1 MAFLPRYATSG
12 TDDRGVEVLVYAPPP
27 PGDLTATVWG
37 AGIFGGSDTVL
48 IVSTAEPPITVG
60 FDMSAYTFAEDD
72 PAEDVAIYV
81 VATLHPDY
89 PRPPARARDFVV
101 AVSTGSGT
109 ATFREDFVSV
119 NLVVDFFA
127 DDYRLVGGQYVVRK
141 NIGFEVVDEDDHVY
155 EGPEG
160 LVVKLER
167 SANLNTELVNLEN
180 PDGTLGLGAEYPV
193 TITDEG
199 DVPVLSLS
207 VDPSSIAEE
216 DDDGT
221 PGVAENVST
230 VTVEITNPP
239 KTFAVDRTVTLTFS
253 GGTQGTHYSVSPTDA
268 DPNAAGHQVVLPAE
282 TASLPPV
289 TVTAAAN
296 DSFGLLTLTVTGDLD
311 GTAIGT
317 RTITILDDETMGA
330 NIPAVGEARIGG
342 GIPQV
347 GQPLP
352 LRADLVSLVDDN
364 GLPTTE
370 FPLRYSFQW
379 VRVAAGGAE
388 TNVGTDSRTYTLIP
402 SDAGSTIKVEVS
414 FIDGAGNPETVPSA
428 PTAAV
433 LPAAEDCIADRPDS
447 DWCATMTVGV
457 VRGGFDTTGYNNQGQ
472 GRLDDTIIDYGSKS
486 FPVAV
491 LQVSTEGRGF
501 VEFRSTNADE
511 FLPSGS
517 VFDFGGTEFTADD
530 DSERSPVGRY
540 RWGTPAN
547 FGWIEDQKVTVSA
560 NLAPAPDS
568 GTVDGTTL
576 VLTHAEDLDTG
587 STPAAG
593 TMGAVHGESERQRG
607 ADSFGRG
614 GRHQDGDADPGDAG
628 HRRGYRDGGLRRAH
642 EQPAPG
648 RVGPRC
654 AGLHQLRGDQQH
666 PGREH
671 HPAGPGERRGAG
683 IGRQPHAH
691 LQRGP
696 RHRGRTG
703 SPRRAPSPS
712 RPTVTTYPCSR

>member
-1 MAFLPRYATSG
+1 MTIVQEQSWLGNSDLDYEVTFPAGDATRELTIAASKFSF
-12 TDDRGVEVLVYAPPP
+12 TPSTT
-27 PGDLTATVWG
+27 GDLTATVSG
-37 AGIFGGSDTVL
+37 AGIFGGSDTVEV
-48 IVSTAEPPITVG
+48 VSTAEPPIAVG
-60 FDMSAYTFAEDD
+60 LDMSAYSFAED
-72 PAEDVAIYV
+72 AEDVAIYV

-89 PRPPARARDFVV
+89 PRPPARARDFGI
-101 AVSTGSGT
+101 AVSTESGT

-127 DDYRLVGGQYVVRK
+127 DDYRLVDGRYVVRK

-160 LVVKLER
+160 LVVKVEA
-167 SANLNTELVNLEN
+167 SANLNRELVQFLM
-180 PDGTLGLGAEYPV
+180 PDGTAGDRYPV
-193 TITDEG
+193 TITDMG
-199 DVPVLSLS
+199 NMPVLSLS

-230 VTVEITNPP
+230 VTVAIINPP

-296 DSFGLLTLTVTGDLD
+296 DSFGLLTLTVTGDLE
-311 GTAIGT
+311 GTAFGT

-370 FPLRYSFQW
+370 FPLRYSFKW

-414 FIDGAGNPETVPSA
+414 FIDGAGNPETVPSNA
-428 PTAAV
+428 KGPV

-457 VRGGFDTTGYNNQGQ
+457 VRGVTVTTGY
-472 GRLDDTIIDYGSKS
+472 
-486 FPVAV
+486 
-491 LQVSTEGRGF
+491 
-501 VEFRSTNADE
+501 
-511 FLPSGS
+511 
-517 VFDFGGTEFTADD
+517 
-530 DSERSPVGRY
+530 
-540 RWGTPAN
+540 
-547 FGWIEDQKVTVSA
+547 DQS
-560 NLAPAPDS
+560 
-568 GTVDGTTL
+568 
-576 VLTHAEDLDTG
+576 
-587 STPAAG
+587 
-593 TMGAVHGESERQRG
+593 
-607 ADSFGRG
+607 
-614 GRHQDGDADPGDAG
+614 
-628 HRRGYRDGGLRRAH
+628 
-642 EQPAPG
+642 
-648 RVGPRC
+648 
-654 AGLHQLRGDQQH
+654 
-666 PGREH
+666 
-671 HPAGPGERRGAG
+671 
-683 IGRQPHAH
+683 
-691 LQRGP
+691 
-696 RHRGRTG
+696 RT
-703 SPRRAPSPS
+703 
-712 RPTVTTYPCSR
+712 